1 MKHLEETIKEK
12 VPTLVVFVHEGK
24 EEAEDVKPA
33 VEELRAKYNG
43 KANIVY
49 FPNHF
54 NNRISEHYRITAYP
68 CYILFK
74 EGEELMRESGHKTV
88 TELSELVERAL

>member
-1 MKHLEETIKEK
+1 MKNLEEIIKEK
-12 VPTLVVFVHEGK
+12 VPTLVAFVHEGK
-24 EEAEDVKPA
+24 EEAAEVKPI
-33 VEELRAKYNG
+33 VEEVRAKYAG
-43 KANIVY
+43 KAHVVY

-88 TELSELVERAL
+88 TELSELVDRAL